1 MIRNI
6 NPRQISDTADRG
18 STHHTVRLGPT
29 IHHIL
34 DQKFWY
40 NFHAPSI
47 YEVNN
52 TIIRNKFFI

>member
-1 MIRNI
+1 MVRNI

-47 YEVNN
+47 YEVNK
-52 TIIRNKFFI
+52 IRQ